1 MSAAQGT
8 PAPRTSST
16 TTSGRK
22 DKAQRRSGSKSR
34 IRKGDRKE
42 YDAKRR
48 KKTAE
53 IVHPHSDSTIP
64 FKDMH

>member
-48 KKTAE
+48 KKQL
-53 IVHPHSDSTIP
+53 
-64 FKDMH
+64 K